1 MQKAMLTLGTVVAL
15 DFMADMVKDT
25 GDMPAMVG
33 MDSDTETMVDTDLDS
48 AERDLPMPNLN
59 LMPKLNLM
67 PMLILMLGTVKDLES
82 MARLAK
88 DMVDT
93 EAMVFNKQ
101 HTDSEVIPI
110 MVDTD
115 VLMEAILDT
124 EAIQLVMEVTD
135 DSGEEFIFSK

>member
-1 MQKAMLTLGTVVAL
+1 ML
-15 DFMADMVKDT
+15 DMADTDVA
-25 GDMPAMVG
+25 MPAMVD

-67 PMLILMLGTVKDLES
+67 PMLILMLGMVKDLES
-82 MARLAK
+82 MVGLPK

-124 EAIQLVMEVTD
+124 EPMELVMEVTD

>member
-1 MQKAMLTLGTVVAL
+1 MG
-15 DFMADMVKDT
+15 
-25 GDMPAMVG
+25 
-33 MDSDTETMVDTDLDS
+33 ETMVDTDLDS
-48 AERDLPMPNLN
+48 AERDLP
-59 LMPKLNLM
+59 MPKLNLM

-82 MARLAK
+82 TVDLTK

-115 VLMEAILDT
+115 VLMEAIPDT
-124 EAIQLVMEVTD
+124 EPMELLMEVTD
-135 DSGEEFIFSK
+135 DSGEKFI

>member
-1 MQKAMLTLGTVVAL
+1 
-15 DFMADMVKDT
+15 
-25 GDMPAMVG
+25 
-33 MDSDTETMVDTDLDS
+33 
-48 AERDLPMPNLN
+48 
-59 LMPKLNLM
+59 M

-82 MARLAK
+82 MVGLAK

-93 EAMVFNKQ
+93 EATVFNKQ

-115 VLMEAILDT
+115 VHME
-124 EAIQLVMEVTD
+124 LVMEVTD

>member
-1 MQKAMLTLGTVVAL
+1 MLTLGTVVAL

-25 GDMPAMVG
+25 VDMDVAMPAMVG

-48 AERDLPMPNLN
+48 AERDLPL
-59 LMPKLNLM
+59 LKLNLL

-82 MARLAK
+82 MAGLAK

-124 EAIQLVMEVTD
+124 EAIQLVMEDTD
-135 DSGEEFIFSK
+135 VLMEAILDT

>member
-1 MQKAMLTLGTVVAL
+1 
-15 DFMADMVKDT
+15 
-25 GDMPAMVG
+25 
-33 MDSDTETMVDTDLDS
+33 
-48 AERDLPMPNLN
+48 
-59 LMPKLNLM
+59 M

-82 MARLAK
+82 MVGLAK

-110 MVDTD
+110 MLDTD
-115 VLMEAILDT
+115 VLMVAILDT
-124 EAIQLVMEVTD
+124 DPMELLMEVMD

>member
-1 MQKAMLTLGTVVAL
+1 MG
-15 DFMADMVKDT
+15 
-25 GDMPAMVG
+25 
-33 MDSDTETMVDTDLDS
+33 ETMVDTDLDS

-59 LMPKLNLM
+59 LMLTL
-67 PMLILMLGTVKDLES
+67 MLILMLGTVKDLDS
-82 MARLAK
+82 MVGLAK

-101 HTDSEVIPI
+101 HTDSEPIPI

-115 VLMEAILDT
+115 VLMEAMVDT
-124 EAIQLVMEVTD
+124 TPMELVMEVTE

>member
-1 MQKAMLTLGTVVAL
+1 
-15 DFMADMVKDT
+15 
-25 GDMPAMVG
+25 
-33 MDSDTETMVDTDLDS
+33 
-48 AERDLPMPNLN
+48 
-59 LMPKLNLM
+59 MPKL
-67 PMLILMLGTVKDLES
+67 MLTTVVVLDS
-82 MARLAK
+82 MVDLAK

-93 EAMVFNKQ
+93 EAMVFSKQ

-124 EAIQLVMEVTD
+124 EPIELVMEVTD

>member
-1 MQKAMLTLGTVVAL
+1 
-15 DFMADMVKDT
+15 
-25 GDMPAMVG
+25 

-48 AERDLPMPNLN
+48 AERDLPMPSLN
-59 LMPKLNLM
+59 LM
-67 PMLILMLGTVKDLES
+67 LMLTTVVVLDS
-82 MARLAK
+82 MVDLAK

-93 EAMVFNKQ
+93 EAMVFSKQ
-101 HTDSEVIPI
+101 HTDSEPIPI

-124 EAIQLVMEVTD
+124 EPMELVMEVTD

>member
-1 MQKAMLTLGTVVAL
+1 
-15 DFMADMVKDT
+15 
-25 GDMPAMVG
+25 
-33 MDSDTETMVDTDLDS
+33 MDSDTEAMVDTDLDS

-59 LMPKLNLM
+59 LMPMLT

-82 MARLAK
+82 MVGLAK

-101 HTDSEVIPI
+101 HTDSEVIPV

-124 EAIQLVMEVTD
+124 HHMELVMEATD

>member
-1 MQKAMLTLGTVVAL
+1 
-15 DFMADMVKDT
+15 
-25 GDMPAMVG
+25 
-33 MDSDTETMVDTDLDS
+33 
-48 AERDLPMPNLN
+48 
-59 LMPKLNLM
+59 
-67 PMLILMLGTVKDLES
+67 MLILMLGTVK
-82 MARLAK
+82 
-88 DMVDT
+88 DT

-115 VLMEAILDT
+115 VLMEAMVDT

>member
-1 MQKAMLTLGTVVAL
+1 MVA
-15 DFMADMVKDT
+15 
-25 GDMPAMVG
+25 

-59 LMPKLNLM
+59 LMQMLTLM
-67 PMLILMLGTVKDLES
+67 PKLMLGTVVVLDS
-82 MARLAK
+82 MVGLAK

-101 HTDSEVIPI
+101 HTDSEPIPI

-115 VLMEAILDT
+115 VLMEAMVDT
-124 EAIQLVMEVTD
+124 EPMELVMEVTD
-135 DSGEEFIFSK
+135 DSGEEFIFSKGTLLNTSLIIFH

>member
-1 MQKAMLTLGTVVAL
+1 
-15 DFMADMVKDT
+15 MVD
-25 GDMPAMVG
+25 
-33 MDSDTETMVDTDLDS
+33 MDSDTETMGDTDLDS
-48 AERDLPMPNLN
+48 VERDLPMPN
-59 LMPKLNLM
+59 LNLM
-67 PMLILMLGTVKDLES
+67 PMLILMLGTVKDLDS
-82 MARLAK
+82 MVDLAK

>member
-1 MQKAMLTLGTVVAL
+1 
-15 DFMADMVKDT
+15 
-25 GDMPAMVG
+25 
-33 MDSDTETMVDTDLDS
+33 
-48 AERDLPMPNLN
+48 
-59 LMPKLNLM
+59 M

-82 MARLAK
+82 MVDLIK

-124 EAIQLVMEVTD
+124 EPIPMELVMQVTD
-135 DSGEEFIFSK
+135 DSGEEFFFSK